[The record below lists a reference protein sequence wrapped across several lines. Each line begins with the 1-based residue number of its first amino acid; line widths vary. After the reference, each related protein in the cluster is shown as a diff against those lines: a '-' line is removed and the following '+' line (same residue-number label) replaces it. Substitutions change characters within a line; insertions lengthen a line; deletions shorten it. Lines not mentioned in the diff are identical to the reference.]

1 MIIKIMVEY
10 VVHNRILPR
19 WKYWKNI
26 QRTSIPIEHKK
37 EKTNNYYL
45 QFKHQYD
52 RHTKDK
58 TPHLQLRMVTD
69 GTLLQEVITN
79 PIMKEEDPLTKS

>member
-1 MIIKIMVEY
+1 MLYTTSYSSHCRNTE
-10 VVHNRILPR
+10 RIS
-19 WKYWKNI
+19 
-26 QRTSIPIEHKK
+26 RTRYSNEHKK

-79 PIMKEEDPLTKS
+79 PIMKEEYLLINHRWKG